1 MKTLREYI
9 DQLDEISRRDFI
21 KGAGATA
28 GLAAIGAP
36 KDSAAAETMTPGESG
51 DVRSALILY
60 YMCKKGFADSGICT
74 ALQNSISKYFKT
86 YPRKRDM
93 VNFNY
98 RYLFDKFQKELNDQG
113 EQAFKN
119 KYNPYFNNG
128 FQKEIIEKLNSYM
141 EVSGTPPTA
150 QQLASVR
157 DSMMREE
164 EVDEAASPDA
174 VKRIEQLVQYK

>member
-9 DQLDEISRRDFI
+9 DQLDEISRRDFL

-28 GLAAIGAP
+28 GLAAMGAS
-36 KDSAAAETMTPGESG
+36 KDAEASDTMIPGESN

-60 YMCKKGFADSGICT
+60 YMCKKGFADSGICA
-74 ALQNSISKYFKT
+74 ALQNSISKYFKA

-98 RYLFDKFQKELNDQG
+98 RYLFDKFQKELTDQG
-113 EQAFKN
+113 EQAFKS

-141 EVSGTPPTA
+141 EFSGTPPTDT
-150 QQLASVR
+150 QLAGVR
-157 DSMMREE
+157 NSMMREE
-164 EVDEAASPDA
+164 EVDETATPDA
-174 VKRIEQLVQYK
+174 VARIEELVKYK